1 MTRAARTL
9 RSGRTPQG
17 AVAVVT
23 GAAGAIGTEIALAL
37 DAAGAHLALVDLH
50 RDGLE
55 AVQARLSRPAQLITA
70 DLTRAA
76 DITRIREEVIARHG
90 ACHLLINN
98 AGVVIVE
105 PFETSRT
112 ATIETELN
120 VNLLAPALLSR
131 EFFPWL
137 RLGRDQGGA
146 WQQGQIV
153 TVVSMAGIVPIAESA
168 VYTASKFG
176 LRGLMLALAQRF
188 AGQGVLVSSILP
200 GGVDTG
206 MLRHEATHGGSPLNF
221 LSEPQT
227 ARQVAQ
233 AVLASIHR
241 PRLERYVP
249 YGDGLSGRLAMLWP
263 GLLPRLTPLMNVLG
277 ERGRQRYLKTRG
289 LTEVIPHDSA
299 RMP

>member
-1 MTRAARTL
+1 MKRTA
-9 RSGRTPQG
+9 QG
-17 AVAVVT
+17 AVAIVT

-37 DAAGAHLALVDLH
+37 DVAGAHLVLVDLH
-50 RDGLE
+50 PDGLE

-70 DLTRAA
+70 DLTRPD
-76 DITRIREEVIARHG
+76 DIEYIREQVVARHG

-98 AGVVIVE
+98 AGVVVVE
-105 PFETSRT
+105 AFERSER
-112 ATIETELN
+112 ATIERELN

-137 RLGRDQGGA
+137 SLGRWQGGA
-146 WQQGQIV
+146 WHKGQIV
-153 TVVSMAGIVPIAESA
+153 NIVSMAGIVPIAESA

-176 LRGLMLALAQRF
+176 LRGLMLALNQRF
-188 AGQGVLVSSILP
+188 GERGVIVSSVLP

-233 AVLASIHR
+233 AVMASVAR

-249 YGDGLSGRLAMLWP
+249 YGDGLSGRLAMLLP
-263 GLLPRLTPLMNVLG
+263 GLLPSLTPLMSVIG
-277 ERGRQRYLKTRG
+277 ERGRQRYLKKRG
-289 LTEVIPHDSA
+289 LVEVTPHNAS
-299 RMP
+299 